1 MHTIYSVFFKL
12 LTFEGRY
19 IALYIFCISFNPVVL
34 SNVEWRYSFIL
45 GDINITAL
53 VGNEQVNEDT
63 DNGDLPSYV
72 SAFIEKE
79 VGNDLKSLKKLD
91 KLIEQMT
98 ENKMQLE
105 EQASIKTHWNTIRS
119 IHII

>member
-1 MHTIYSVFFKL
+1 ML
-12 LTFEGRY
+12 
-19 IALYIFCISFNPVVL
+19 VL
-34 SNVEWRYSFIL
+34 NNCFSFIL
-45 GDINITAL
+45 GDINIAAL
-53 VGNEQVNEDT
+53 VGNEQVSEGT

-98 ENKMQLE
+98 ESKMQLE
-105 EQASIKTHWNTIRS
+105 EQASIKTHWNNISS
-119 IHII
+119 ILIINII

>member
-1 MHTIYSVFFKL
+1 MFPLNYKL
-12 LTFEGRY
+12 LKVD
-19 IALYIFCISFNPVVL
+19 ILLYLCFIFPLTVWYLVMLNNC
-34 SNVEWRYSFIL
+34 YSFIS
-45 GDINITAL
+45 GNINIIAL

-63 DNGDLPSYV
+63 DNGDLPAYV

-105 EQASIKTHWNTIRS
+105 EQASIKTP
-119 IHII
+119 

>member
-1 MHTIYSVFFKL
+1 MLPASEIGEAPATPCCS
-12 LTFEGRY
+12 E
-19 IALYIFCISFNPVVL
+19 N
-34 SNVEWRYSFIL
+34 
-45 GDINITAL
+45 GDQRKDVKDKSEINITAL
-53 VGNEQVNEDT
+53 TGNEQVCEGT

-98 ENKMQLE
+98 ESKCN
-105 EQASIKTHWNTIRS
+105 
-119 IHII
+119 

>member
-1 MHTIYSVFFKL
+1 M
-12 LTFEGRY
+12 LTN
-19 IALYIFCISFNPVVL
+19 C
-34 SNVEWRYSFIL
+34 YSFIL
-45 GDINITAL
+45 GEINITAL
-53 VGNEQVNEDT
+53 TGNEQVCEGT

-98 ENKMQLE
+98 ESKMQLE
-105 EQASIKTHWNTIRS
+105 EQASIKTH
-119 IHII
+119 